1 MSAFLAVAQLSSF
14 TRAGD
19 RLHVTQAG
27 LSAMIRELENQL
39 GVRLFDRTTRSVTL
53 TQAGQML
60 LPVAER
66 VVTELEGVHGRVVQ
80 LGAESATRV
89 RIAVTSLMAVY
100 LLPRVVELARERHPE
115 LVIQVADVDPLQIQQ
130 MVERN
135 ETDLGFGAFL
145 RGGAGLE
152 RVPLF
157 RFELALTVPAGE
169 AERGGRTGRSER
181 GDGAERAERP
191 ARGRAAGAR
200 AAAGASAP
208 AGAGTELR
216 WQRLNGRD
224 LVGLAADNSLQQ
236 HIEQQLARSGVDV
249 RWVARFNTLETVIA
263 MAAAGLGQAIVPTFT
278 RPACARHGLAL
289 QRLSAP
295 VVALDF
301 YRINRKGGPLP
312 EGAMM
317 LLDLIREVLSDRSLA
332 GA

>member
-1 MSAFLAVAQLSSF
+1 M
-14 TRAGD
+14 
-19 RLHVTQAG
+19 
-27 LSAMIRELENQL
+27 
-39 GVRLFDRTTRSVTL
+39 
-53 TQAGQML
+53 
-60 LPVAER
+60 AER
-66 VVTELEGVHGRVVQ
+66 VVNDLEEVHGRVAQ

-100 LLPRVVELARERHPE
+100 LLPRVVELARERYPE

-152 RVPLF
+152 RVPMF
-157 RFELALTVPAGE
+157 RFELALTAPAGE
-169 AERGGRTGRSER
+169 AGGGERVPRGGRAERSER
-181 GDGAERAERP
+181 NERADRGERAERTERAERSRP
-191 ARGRAAGAR
+191 AASR
-200 AAAGASAP
+200 AGASASTP
-208 AGAGTELR
+208 AWATGELR
-216 WQRLNGRD
+216 WQRLNGRE
-224 LVGLAADNSLQQ
+224 LIGLSADNSLQQ
-236 HIEQQLARSGVDV
+236 HIEQQLTRSGVDV

-278 RPACARHGLAL
+278 RPACVRHGLAL

-312 EGAMM
+312 EGAVM
-317 LLDLIREVLSDRSLA
+317 LLELIREVLSDRSLA